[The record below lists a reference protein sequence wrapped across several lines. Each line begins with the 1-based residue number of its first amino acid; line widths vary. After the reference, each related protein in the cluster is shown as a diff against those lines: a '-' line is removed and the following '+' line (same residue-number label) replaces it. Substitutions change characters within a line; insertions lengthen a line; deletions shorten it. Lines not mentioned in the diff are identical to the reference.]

1 MENSIYNTIE
11 SNTEETKEFN
21 RRLNIILSI
30 METLENYSYQKI
42 QMDKDKNYIFH
53 IIQNSE
59 LYNNKSLN
67 GLLSSFLN
75 NNTIKIYNYLDMDS
89 LNRGFVNMK
98 LFKDIRIPVF
108 CLLIGNNDFSLT
120 SLEHKI
126 QTDEKLKINNQ
137 GDIYFGFVS
146 EDNCKNIKIYINNEL
161 FEEFNN
167 CKKDYYY
174 HFHKPIFSQLV
185 KDKVFLFG
193 IEKNKEIEIEIN
205 NEFFINISL
214 VQIFFSND
222 DKKINDSKVLGW
234 RKQFCNS
241 NFYNKNIDNFNYSYN
256 KFLTKQKFK
265 NLEKELIEKTMH
277 PNRVIDWCLDIEEQK
292 ELC

>member
-1 MENSIYNTIE
+1 ME

-30 METLENYSYQKI
+30 METLENYSYQKVL
-42 QMDKDKNYIFH
+42 MDEDKNYIFPLLK
-53 IIQNSE
+53 NSE
-59 LYNNKSLN
+59 LYNNKSLC
-67 GLLSSFLN
+67 GLLSSFLD

-98 LFKDIRIPVF
+98 LYKVVNIPVL
-108 CLLIGNNDFSLT
+108 CLLTGNNDFALS
-120 SLEHKI
+120 SIENKI
-126 QTDEKLKINNQ
+126 ITNEKNRLKYQ
-137 GDIYFGFVS
+137 GDIYFGFVAD
-146 EDNCKNIKIYINNEL
+146 DNCKNIKIYVNDEL

-185 KDKVFLFG
+185 EDKVFLFG
-193 IEKNKEIEIEIN
+193 VEKNFKEIDIQIN
-205 NEFFINISL
+205 NELPITISL
-214 VQIFFSND
+214 VQIIFSND
-222 DKKINDSKVLGW
+222 EKKINDTKVLGW

-241 NFYNKNIDNFNYSYN
+241 NFYNKNIDNFNYSYS
-256 KFLTKQKFK
+256 KFLTKQNFQ
-265 NLEKELIEKTMH
+265 NLEKELIEKTWH
-277 PNRVIDWCLDIEEQK
+277 PTRVMNWCLDIEEQK

>member
-1 MENSIYNTIE
+1 MGYSFNN
-11 SNTEETKEFN
+11 NMEETKEFN

-30 METLENYSYQKI
+30 METLENYSYQKVL
-42 QMDKDKNYIFH
+42 MDEDKNYIFPLLK
-53 IIQNSE
+53 NSE
-59 LYNNKSLN
+59 LYNNKSLC
-67 GLLSSFLN
+67 GLLSSFSD
-75 NNTIKIYNYLDMDS
+75 NNTMKIYNYLDMNS
-89 LNRGFVNMK
+89 RGFVNMK
-98 LFKDIRIPVF
+98 LYKVVNIPVL
-108 CLLIGNNDFSLT
+108 CLLTGNNDFALS
-120 SLEHKI
+120 SIENKI
-126 QTDEKLKINNQ
+126 ITNEKNRLKYQ